1 MSLTRR
7 KYLAGMGGALLAAT
21 PLAAACTN
29 DDNQN
34 EAGGDTFYGHGMV
47 WNRELPG
54 VAGEVRLSFDLR
66 VNLETGMGFGSAHD
80 PVYPDWGLHF
90 AINSLQR
97 TKVEKGETRYEMEG
111 VVTKANNPGNAGL
124 PVRIAAQTLNDITA
138 QLQGSSSLVMCDGSS
153 RVLSTTS
160 GRECAFGS
168 SGTGGKE
175 RGGACYPD
183 ASG

>member
-21 PLAAACTN
+21 PLAAACTD

-90 AINSLQR
+90 AINSLQQ

-111 VVTKANNPGNAGL
+111 VVTKANNPANAGL
-124 PVRIAAQTLNDITA
+124 PVRIVAQTLNDITA
-138 QLQGSSSLVMCDGSS
+138 IAIRLGDLVFTGAGLVVIAIIAILIAQLVPAVQKI
-153 RVLSTTS
+153 
-160 GRECAFGS
+160 REGQ
-168 SGTGGKE
+168 
-175 RGGACYPD
+175 R
-183 ASG
+183 